1 MEWSDEIK
9 GKVEKLESKY
19 ASSGQDLGSYLDGL
33 LYTNP
38 LYYWDYTF
46 VDTLVKLYSILR
58 LIFLMK
64 KSLSYTIKLQSY
76 ISN

>member
-38 LYYWDYTF
+38 LHYWDYTCI
-46 VDTLVKLYSILR
+46 DTY
-58 LIFLMK
+58 
-64 KSLSYTIKLQSY
+64 
-76 ISN
+76 